1 MDAIQKLN
9 HFYEEK
15 LSISEVKEYLKQYD
29 GQIDGFI
36 IYGCGPLGNYLK
48 DISQDTSPAAY
59 VCSIFSLII
68 LLLFS

>member
-48 DISQDTSPAAY
+48 DILQQLL
-59 VCSIFSLII
+59 IFSVM
-68 LLLFS
+68 

>member
-15 LSISEVKEYLKQYD
+15 LSLSEVKEYLKQYD

-36 IYGCGPLGNYLK
+36 IYGCGPLGN
-48 DISQDTSPAAY
+48 
-59 VCSIFSLII
+59 
-68 LLLFS
+68 